1 MISVIVLIFVSCFL
15 DLFLSYLF
23 SGIIPIFIICIISL
37 LSFSKYR
44 LFIFL
49 FIGFMLDVLYSD
61 VMFINVCFFLIMYF
75 IPFKK
80 NFLYLV
86 LSSLFV
92 YVFYIVYL
100 FGILNILGYG
110 LMFNSLFSLFK
121 YSFVINILYI
131 IVICFIFSRNLG
143 LKKSLY

>member
-23 SGIIPIFIICIISL
+23 SGIIPIFIICIIPL

-49 FIGFMLDVLYSD
+49 FLGFILDVLYSD

>member
-23 SGIIPIFIICIISL
+23 SDIIPIFIICIIPL
-37 LSFSKYR
+37 LSFSKYKF
-44 LFIFL
+44 FIFL
-49 FIGFMLDVLYSD
+49 FIGLILDVLYSD

-92 YVFYIVYL
+92 YIFYIVYL

-110 LMFNSLFSLFK
+110 LVFNSLFSLFK

-131 IVICFIFSRNLG
+131 ILICFIFSRNLD

>member
-1 MISVIVLIFVSCFL
+1 MISVIFLIFVSCFL

-23 SGIIPIFIICIISL
+23 SGIIPIFIICIIPL
-37 LSFSKYR
+37 LSFSKYKF
-44 LFIFL
+44 FIFL
-49 FIGFMLDVLYSD
+49 FLGFILDVLYSD

-80 NFLYLV
+80 SFLYLV

-92 YVFYIVYL
+92 YIFYIVYL

-110 LMFNSLFSLFK
+110 LVFNSLFSLFK

-131 IVICFIFSRNLG
+131 TFFSYNFVG
-143 LKKSLY
+143 DKYV

>member
-23 SGIIPIFIICIISL
+23 SGIIPIFIICIIPL

-110 LMFNSLFSLFK
+110 LVFNSLFSLFK

-131 IVICFIFSRNLG
+131 IVVCFIFSRNLG

>member
-23 SGIIPIFIICIISL
+23 SGIIPIFIICIIPL

-110 LMFNSLFSLFK
+110 LVFNSLFSLFK

>member
-1 MISVIVLIFVSCFL
+1 
-15 DLFLSYLF
+15 
-23 SGIIPIFIICIISL
+23 
-37 LSFSKYR
+37 
-44 LFIFL
+44 
-49 FIGFMLDVLYSD
+49 
-61 VMFINVCFFLIMYF
+61 MFINVCFFLIMYF

-80 NFLYLV
+80 SFLYLV

-92 YVFYIVYL
+92 YIFYIVYL

-110 LMFNSLFSLFK
+110 LVFNSLFSLFK

-131 IVICFIFSRNLG
+131 IVICFIFSRNFG

>member
-1 MISVIVLIFVSCFL
+1 MISVIVLVFVSCFL

-23 SGIIPIFIICIISL
+23 SGIIPFFIVCIIPL

-49 FIGFMLDVLYSD
+49 FLGFILDVLYSD
-61 VMFINVCFFLIMYF
+61 IMFINVCFFLIIYF
-75 IPFKK
+75 ISFKK
-80 NFLYLV
+80 GFLYLV

-92 YVFYIVYL
+92 YIFYIIYL
-100 FGILNILGYG
+100 FVVLNILGYN
-110 LMFNSLFSLFK
+110 LVFYNLFSLFK
-121 YSFVINILYI
+121 CSFVINILYI
-131 IVICFIFSRNLG
+131 IVICLIFSRNLG

>member
-23 SGIIPIFIICIISL
+23 SGIIPFFIICIIPL
-37 LSFSKYR
+37 LSFSKYKF
-44 LFIFL
+44 FIFL
-49 FIGFMLDVLYSD
+49 FIGFILDVLYSD
-61 VMFINVCFFLIMYF
+61 IMFINVCFFLIMYF

-110 LMFNSLFSLFK
+110 LVFNSLFSLFK

>member
-1 MISVIVLIFVSCFL
+1 MISVIVLVFVSCFL

-23 SGIIPIFIICIISL
+23 SGIIPFFIVCIIPL

-49 FIGFMLDVLYSD
+49 FIGFILDVLYSD
-61 VMFINVCFFLIMYF
+61 IMFINVCFFLIMYF

-80 NFLYLV
+80 SFLYLV

-92 YVFYIVYL
+92 YIFYIVYL

-110 LMFNSLFSLFK
+110 LVFNSLFSLFK

-131 IVICFIFSRNLG
+131 IVVCFIFSRNLG

>member
-1 MISVIVLIFVSCFL
+1 MISVIVLVFVSCFL

-23 SGIIPIFIICIISL
+23 SGIIPFFIICIIPL
-37 LSFSKYR
+37 LSFSKYKF
-44 LFIFL
+44 FIFL
-49 FIGFMLDVLYSD
+49 FIGFILDVLYSD

-110 LMFNSLFSLFK
+110 LVFNSLFSLFK

>member
-23 SGIIPIFIICIISL
+23 SGIIPIFIICIIPL
-37 LSFSKYR
+37 LSFSKYKF
-44 LFIFL
+44 FIFL
-49 FIGFMLDVLYSD
+49 FLGFILDVLYSD

-92 YVFYIVYL
+92 YIFYIVYL

-110 LMFNSLFSLFK
+110 LVFNSLFSLFK

-131 IVICFIFSRNLG
+131 IVVCFIFSRNLG

>member
-23 SGIIPIFIICIISL
+23 SGIIPFFIICIIPL
-37 LSFSKYR
+37 LSFSKYK
-44 LFIFL
+44 FFVFL
-49 FIGFMLDVLYSD
+49 FIGFILDVLYSD
-61 VMFINVCFFLIMYF
+61 IMFINVCFFLIMYF

-92 YVFYIVYL
+92 YIFYIVYL

-110 LMFNSLFSLFK
+110 LVFNSLFSLFK

-131 IVICFIFSRNLG
+131 IVVCFIFSRNLG

>member
-23 SGIIPIFIICIISL
+23 SGIIPIFIICIIPL